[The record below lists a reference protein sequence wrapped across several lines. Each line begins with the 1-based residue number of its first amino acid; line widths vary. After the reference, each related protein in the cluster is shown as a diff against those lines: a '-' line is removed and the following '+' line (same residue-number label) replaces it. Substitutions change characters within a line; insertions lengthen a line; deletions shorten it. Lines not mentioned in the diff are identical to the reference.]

1 MLHMYT
7 DLRLSSFF
15 TFNSSDV
22 ILLDIRTLS
31 KALDPYNALLDV
43 HGILELCPNCVHDN
57 TFIVCFSHFQI

>member
-1 MLHMYT
+1 MIHMYT

-31 KALDPYNALLDV
+31 KALGPYNEVLDV
-43 HGILELCPNCVHDN
+43 HGIFELCPNCVHDL
-57 TFIVCFSHFQI
+57 VL